1 MKKLTCEARVIR
13 VSPVFA
19 PDGSP
24 LYRRGRLITH
34 RAILAFS
41 QSFEDV
47 LAACKKLT
55 RLTPEEAAQHDR
67 QFSDRPA
74 AFCLK
79 RNDGLYALDLNANQ
93 IGLVTG
99 GRMPVALFQ
108 FIAPHTSLRLS
119 VELRDKGDVVIDRQG
134 KELPVVQGHAAIQ
147 DLTALIPPAVEEKM
161 LQYMV
166 QATMQQAPQGFAF
179 GAGTP
184 TGGSAFSVPA
194 DSPLDEEDS
203 SAHPSATRPTT
214 ANVARDAAG
223 SIDIGA
229 PAPSVDAPYPAQE
242 QQKET
247 VSRESSENQKNQG

>member
-41 QSFEDV
+41 ESFEAA

-55 RLTPEEAAQHDR
+55 RLTAEEAAQQDR

-79 RNDGLYALDLNANQ
+79 RNDGLYAIDLNANQ

-99 GRMPVALFQ
+99 GRVPVALFQ
-108 FIAPHTSLRLS
+108 FIAPHTTLRLS
-119 VELRDKGDVVIDRQG
+119 VELRDKGDVVIDRAG
-134 KELPVVQGHAAIQ
+134 KEIPVVQGHAAIQ
-147 DLTALIPPAVEEKM
+147 DLTAIIPPAVEEKL

-166 QATMQQAPQGFAF
+166 MATMQTAPQGFAF

-184 TGGSAFSVPA
+184 TGGSAFSVAA
-194 DSPLDEEDS
+194 DSPLDEEDNLG
-203 SAHPSATRPTT
+203 HPSATRPTT
-214 ANVARDAAG
+214 SNVAKDSAE
-223 SIDIGA
+223 SVQIGA
-229 PAPSVDAPYPAQE
+229 PLAKEDAPMQDS
-242 QQKET
+242 T
-247 VSRESSENQKNQG
+247 VSSEVQK